1 MYNSPISI
9 PIYLGTC
16 GAISGLVGGGC
27 TQFIPVWVGATTGA
41 SIGCIVCMYVAAM
54 PEYVTIQRSIEP
66 RYISDLSSS
75 PSSPSSPSSQSNAI
89 ENAQQSKNAEIY
101 GESKDVNV
109 SI

>member
-1 MYNSPISI
+1 MYI
-9 PIYLGTC
+9 PVCLGTC

-27 TQFIPVWVGATTGA
+27 TQCFPIWVGASTGS

-54 PEYVTIQRSIEP
+54 PEPVTTHRSIEP
-66 RYISDLSSS
+66 RVIHNYLTHIPL
-75 PSSPSSPSSQSNAI
+75 
-89 ENAQQSKNAEIY
+89 NAQQSNNAEIY